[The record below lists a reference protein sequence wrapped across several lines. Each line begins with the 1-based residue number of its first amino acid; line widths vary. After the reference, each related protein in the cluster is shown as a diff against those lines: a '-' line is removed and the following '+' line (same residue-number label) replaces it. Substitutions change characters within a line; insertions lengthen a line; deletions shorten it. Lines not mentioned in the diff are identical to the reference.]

1 MPSERT
7 IRRPALLCVAALAA
21 LAAMPV
27 ADAAGAA
34 RPNQGATALKVVTK
48 NRTSITLSWRVA
60 PVAKRWLAARKVT
73 AKPTFIVLRNGV
85 PKARTKSTRY
95 RYTGLTCA
103 KQYKLEVAMLG
114 PSGKAV
120 TRTGVKAK
128 TTACT
133 GTGTGGTAA
142 DRAAPSAPKDLAAS
156 AVTPSS
162 VTVSWTAATDDV
174 GVTGYAV
181 SRDATPVGTVTAP
194 SAVVDGLACGT
205 AYTVGVAAVDAAGN
219 NSALATLGVV
229 TSACPPVDL
238 PASVFLSPSGNDA
251 NPCSA
256 AAPCRTFD
264 RGFRVA
270 QPGQHVELA
279 AGSYGGQSLRAD
291 PAKTSADDV
300 VIRPAAGASVTTGSL
315 TVNGAHVTLRGF
327 TVNGDWTTNDATDD
341 VTFQN
346 LVVNGGIYINSSSN
360 VSVIGGSVGGT
371 MDTHPQFASWPT
383 GTHIENILVD
393 GVTFHDIRRSNDAV
407 HGECLQIA
415 GGVGVTVRNSTFSNC
430 MVFDLS
436 ITEYNGS
443 GPPTDYLIENNVFG
457 PSVDGGYY
465 GLHFNT
471 NTTDF
476 RNFVVRN
483 NSSTQPFSFA
493 GLRKLTNV
501 VVTGNVAPNSS
512 NACIGAITYRRNVWN
527 GAKCGATDINAP
539 LGFVNP
545 GALNYHLAPGAA
557 ALNASVAADAPS
569 TDHDGVARPKGG
581 APDAGAFEDG

>member
-1 MPSERT
+1 M
-7 IRRPALLCVAALAA
+7 
-21 LAAMPV
+21 
-27 ADAAGAA
+27 
-34 RPNQGATALKVVTK
+34 
-48 NRTSITLSWRVA
+48 TS
-60 PVAKRWLAARKVT
+60 
-73 AKPTFIVLRNGV
+73 
-85 PKARTKSTRY
+85 
-95 RYTGLTCA
+95 
-103 KQYKLEVAMLG
+103 
-114 PSGKAV
+114 
-120 TRTGVKAK
+120 
-128 TTACT
+128 
-133 GTGTGGTAA
+133 
-142 DRAAPSAPKDLAAS
+142 
-156 AVTPSS
+156 
-162 VTVSWTAATDDV
+162 
-174 GVTGYAV
+174 
-181 SRDATPVGTVTAP
+181 P
-194 SAVVDGLACGT
+194 SAVVDGLSCGT
-205 AYTVGVAAVDAAGN
+205 SYTVGVVAIDAAEN
-219 NSALATLGVV
+219 KSEPATLAVQ
-229 TSACPPVDL
+229 TATCPPVDI

-251 NPCSA
+251 AACSA
-256 AAPCRTFD
+256 AAPCRSFD
-264 RGFRVA
+264 RAFRVA
-270 QPGQHVELA
+270 APGQHVELA

-360 VSVIGGSVGGT
+360 ISVIGGSVGGT

-483 NSSTQPFSFA
+483 NSSTQPFSFT

-501 VVTGNVAPNSS
+501 
-512 NACIGAITYRRNVWN
+512 RRDGQRRAEQLERVHRRDHVPPQRLERREVRRH
-527 GAKCGATDINAP
+527 GRQRAARVREPGCAQLPPGPRCGRAQRERRRGRPVDGP
-539 LGFVNP
+539 RRR
-545 GALNYHLAPGAA
+545 GAA
-557 ALNASVAADAPS
+557 EGRRARRRRLRGRLSRS
-569 TDHDGVARPKGG
+569 TTARAGGVA
-581 APDAGAFEDG
+581 